1 MVSTELA
8 LGRNRLTSLLNTRGD
23 QIASAASGYGHS
35 GYGGHGGYG
44 GYTEYICCDTGVDAG
59 TLFALLA
66 GMILFFNS
74 QQVRKF

>member
-66 GMILFFNS
+66 GMNFFLFLKIKIF
-74 QQVRKF
+74 